1 MHNRTSEPERVRER
15 QREREIYIC
24 RKRDRQR
31 PGAREQESESKRE
44 RERERER
51 GREVGRGGGCW
62 TDRQINERTDKLPI
76 HCITHSTD
84 TINTQKGIAAN

>member
-1 MHNRTSEPERVRER
+1 MQKER
-15 QREREIYIC
+15 QTKTES
-24 RKRDRQR
+24 
-31 PGAREQESESKRE
+31 ESESKRE

-84 TINTQKGIAAN
+84 TINTQKAIAAN